1 MQVMACWSS
10 FLCFLLVKFFQWTKL
25 LSTWPGIFFTVLFMV
40 IVTAV
45 MEILIHA
52 TQAERSKPTN
62 LPIQDPIKQ
71 GLLNSDIIKHVPIV

>member
-1 MQVMACWSS
+1 
-10 FLCFLLVKFFQWTKL
+10 
-25 LSTWPGIFFTVLFMV
+25 MV